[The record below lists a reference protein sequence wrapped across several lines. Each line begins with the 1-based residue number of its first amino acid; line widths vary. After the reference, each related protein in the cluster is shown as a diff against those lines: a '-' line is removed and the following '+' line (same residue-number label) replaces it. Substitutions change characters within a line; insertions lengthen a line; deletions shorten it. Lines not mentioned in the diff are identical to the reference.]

1 MGAGEGLGVAAAEV
15 ALGAGVVAGG
25 GADGIGG
32 LLGDGA
38 AGAAAH
44 PAPARR
50 FRLFG
55 AHAGDQAGVTEATG
69 RHRVAGGDGLG
80 DGAVGSVFVL
90 LVEVA
95 VFGPEGRRDR
105 LTPGL
110 VDDIIWGRG
119 LNLRLPASS
128 RRVLRD
134 LRARGWKLG
143 VLTNGDPEVQAR
155 KVDALG
161 LSAYVDAIVFAAEHG
176 SGKPSP
182 TAFYEVAR
190 RLHVMPSRTIVV
202 GDDEWCDV
210 NGARMVGM
218 RPVRFIGHRHWPPGP
233 SAADLVLTRI
243 SDLPGAA
250 AALLADQR
258 GSHAA

>member
-1 MGAGEGLGVAAAEV
+1 VLHERAVVFDLDDTLYPFRRFILSGFATCARQLARRRGVDARRAFRLMVKAFRQDGQGREV
-15 ALGAGVVAGG
+15 QTTL
-25 GADGIGG
+25 G
-32 LLGDGA
+32 LLG
-38 AGAAAH
+38 
-44 PAPARR
+44 
-50 FRLFG
+50 L
-55 AHAGDQAGVTEATG
+55 
-69 RHRVAGGDGLG
+69 
-80 DGAVGSVFVL
+80 S
-90 LVEVA
+90 
-95 VFGPEGRRDR
+95 DR